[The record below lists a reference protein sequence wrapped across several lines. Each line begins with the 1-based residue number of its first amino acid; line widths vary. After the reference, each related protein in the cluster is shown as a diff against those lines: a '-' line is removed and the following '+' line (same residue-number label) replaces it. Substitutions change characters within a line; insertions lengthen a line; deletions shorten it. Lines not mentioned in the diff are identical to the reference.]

1 MQNAKS
7 FTAVIILAMA
17 RDILPP
23 INCASSH
30 RLRLAWRTQDRAIKI
45 SINQDAYVA
54 REKGTIVSKIAQ
66 WSDQLSLGI
75 PEIDGQHRGLLEI
88 INELWDAIVAKADMQ
103 RVTHILNE
111 LELYTHAHFTA
122 EEALMRVE
130 DYPSFR
136 AHREEHKRFINQVAS
151 AKTKL
156 AGGEFLGLDL
166 LRYLTDWL
174 VKHIQGGDK
183 DYAKFIAEQHHPKSF
198 FARLFG
204 VLRPRQA

>member
-1 MQNAKS
+1 M
-7 FTAVIILAMA
+7 T

-23 INCASSH
+23 INCAPSH
-30 RLRLAWRTQDRAIKI
+30 RLRFAWRNQDLAIKI
-45 SINQDAYVA
+45 SINHDAYSA
-54 REKGTIVSKIAQ
+54 RKKGTTVSNIAQ

-75 PEIDGQHRGLLEI
+75 PEIDGQHRGLLEV
-88 INELWDAIVAKADMQ
+88 INELWDAIVAKADVQ

-111 LELYTHAHFTA
+111 LEQYTHAHFTA

-136 AHREEHKRFINQVAS
+136 EHREEHRKFVNQVAL

-183 DYAKFIAEQHHPKSF
+183 DYANFIEAQHHPKSF

-204 VLRPRQA
+204 VLRPRHA